1 MTWTK
6 VVEVVCAGF
15 RRDEDGQRR
24 THHGPGASTCATK
37 GTGGV
42 KVPVA
47 LIGSRVERTSFDQ
60 QVRLSLC
67 ALDPDEGYRL
77 DAELVVEAPFLLWD
91 AAGEWHELDP
101 GTGVRL
107 APVLALYGQS
117 VAAVDV
123 RDRGVLV
130 IDFQDGAG
138 LWIGPD
144 PQFESWQLTGHGVA
158 PLTVGPGG
166 EDGWTR

>member
-1 MTWTK
+1 MR
-6 VVEVVCAGF
+6 G
-15 RRDEDGQRR
+15 D
-24 THHGPGASTCATK
+24 
-37 GTGGV
+37 GV

-47 LIGSRVERTSFDQ
+47 LIGSRVERTAFDQ
-60 QVRLSLC
+60 QVRLSFC

-77 DAELVVEAPFLLWD
+77 DAELVVEVPFLFRD
-91 AAGEWHELDP
+91 AAREWHELDP
-101 GTGVRL
+101 GTGLRL

-130 IDFQDGAG
+130 IDFEDGAE

-144 PQFESWQLTGHGVA
+144 ARFESWHLTGHGVA

-166 EDGWTR
+166 EDGWERVGD

>member
-1 MTWTK
+1 MW
-6 VVEVVCAGF
+6 G
-15 RRDEDGQRR
+15 D
-24 THHGPGASTCATK
+24 
-37 GTGGV
+37 GV

-47 LIGSRVERTSFDQ
+47 LIGSRVERTAFDQ
-60 QVRLSLC
+60 QVRLNLC
-67 ALDPDEGYRL
+67 ALDPDQGYRL
-77 DAELVVEAPFLLWD
+77 DAELVLEAPFLFRD

-138 LWIGPD
+138 LWVGPD
-144 PQFESWQLTGHGVA
+144 PQFESWHLTGHGVA
-158 PLTVGPGG
+158 SLMVGPGG
-166 EDGWTR
+166 EDGWDR

>member
-1 MTWTK
+1 M
-6 VVEVVCAGF
+6 
-15 RRDEDGQRR
+15 
-24 THHGPGASTCATK
+24 
-37 GTGGV
+37 

-47 LIGSRVERTSFDQ
+47 LIGSRVERTAFDQ
-60 QVRLSLC
+60 QVRLNLC

-77 DAELVVEAPFLLWD
+77 DAELVLEAPFLFRD
-91 AAGEWHELDP
+91 VVGEWHELDP

-144 PQFESWQLTGHGVA
+144 PQFESWHLTGHGVA
-158 PLTVGPGG
+158 SLMVGPGG
-166 EDGWTR
+166 EDGWDR